1 MHLLMLFAACVG
13 LWLLFPKGFKYLV
26 GSWIGFI
33 GGTFLWAVL
42 AIAFSWLIAP
52 GAFVAF
58 SIAGIFAGCVLAA
71 RG

>member
-13 LWLLFPKGFKYLV
+13 LWLLFPKG
-26 GSWIGFI
+26 
-33 GGTFLWAVL
+33 FLWAVL